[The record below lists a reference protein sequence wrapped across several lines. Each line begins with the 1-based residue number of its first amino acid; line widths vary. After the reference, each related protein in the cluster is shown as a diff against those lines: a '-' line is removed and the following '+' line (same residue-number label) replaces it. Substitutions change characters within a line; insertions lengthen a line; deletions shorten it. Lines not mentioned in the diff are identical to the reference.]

1 MKLKLITGSIF
12 ILSLMVLLMAVNPQ
26 ADVDAVGAELNVAAA
41 SVPGDVLRDLPPQS
55 WYAAPS
61 SHMRDVCPPS
71 GFGGKDYEFDY
82 YCSSV
87 IGAWSGGAYDTLR
100 NRMIIWGGGHND
112 YYGNELYAFDV
123 NSLSWERLTDPDL
136 DFSLYQDCV
145 ETHASGNPVSRHTY
159 GGLAYI
165 AHADRFFAHGG
176 SMACGGGYSSNKTW
190 TFNFDTGIWDERAK
204 AVTPDWDSLNE
215 YTVYDPVSQKVYLFI
230 HGELYDYDY
239 DGDRW
244 SQLDN
249 DEISWSAFGLAIDTK
264 RNMLVSAGNGSI
276 WVYDL
281 NQQPYRRQYWS
292 TSGGSEIVNAYAP
305 GLEYDPVRDRIIG
318 WAGGDIYSLNV
329 ETKQWTRI
337 SAAGGPDKVV
347 RDTFGRFRYVP
358 EYDVFIA
365 ISHVDEDV
373 YFYKPAAG
381 AMEPIPGD
389 LNLDRVVNGADVN
402 LAARVILGIEQDS
415 AIRNRADM
423 NVDGQVNAVDLQA
436 IINKAFGE

>member
-1 MKLKLITGSIF
+1 MKLKLIRGSVF
-12 ILSLMVLLMAVNPQ
+12 VLSITVSLLAINPQ
-26 ADVDAVGAELNVAAA
+26 VNVDALAEEFGVTTV
-41 SVPGDVLRDLPPQS
+41 SVPGDVLRGLPPQS
-55 WYAAPS
+55 WYAAPN

-71 GFGGKDYEFDY
+71 GFGGKNYEFDY
-82 YCSSV
+82 FCSSV

-123 NSLSWERLTDPDL
+123 NTLSWERLTDPDL
-136 DFSLYQDCV
+136 DFELYQDCV
-145 ETHASGNPVSRHTY
+145 ETHASGNPVGRHTY

-176 SMACGGGYSSNKTW
+176 SLACGGGYSSQKTW
-190 TFNFDTGIWDERAK
+190 TFNFDTGTWEERAK

-215 YTVYDPVSQKVYLFI
+215 YTVYDPLSKKVYLFL

-239 DGDRW
+239 DQDRW

-264 RNMLVSAGNGSI
+264 RNVLVAAGNGSI
-276 WVYDL
+276 WAYDL
-281 NQQPYRRQYWS
+281 DQQPYQRQYWS
-292 TSGGSEIVNAYAP
+292 TSGGNEIVNAYAP
-305 GLEYDPVRDRIIG
+305 GLEYDPVRDRIVG
-318 WAGGDIYSLNV
+318 WAGGDVYSLNV
-329 ETKQWTRI
+329 DAKQWTRI
-337 SAAGGPDKVV
+337 SVEGGPDKVV

-373 YFYKPAAG
+373 YFFKPAAG
-381 AMEPIPGD
+381 DMDPVPGD
-389 LNLDRVVNGADVN
+389 LNLDRVVNSTDVN
-402 LAARVILGIEQDS
+402 LAVRVILGLEGDPGL
-415 AIRNRADM
+415 RERANM
-423 NVDGQVNAVDLQA
+423 NGDGQVNAVDLQA
-436 IINKAFGE
+436 IVIIAFGE